1 MPITECGAPCNLGA
15 GCIAQGQP
23 EEVIGPV
30 KHCRVGVMSD
40 TDARIATEPEDFRAA
55 AELLVDFNAEYNE
68 AAPASDFWARHIAL
82 LCADGVARVYLIG
95 RPARGFAVMRLRT
108 STYEEA
114 LEGYL
119 AEMYVVPDQRGR
131 GLGTIL
137 LQAVIDDARA
147 VGATYLD
154 LTTTQADKSA
164 IALDEKFGFD
174 CHEGKGSGP
183 LSLYFEL
190 HL

>member
-1 MPITECGAPCNLGA
+1 
-15 GCIAQGQP
+15 
-23 EEVIGPV
+23 
-30 KHCRVGVMSD
+30 MSD
-40 TDARIATEPEDFRAA
+40 TDARIATDPEDFRAA

-68 AAPASDFWARHIAL
+68 SAPASDFWARHIAL

-95 RPARGFAVMRLRT
+95 RPARGFAVLRLRT

-119 AEMYVVPDQRGR
+119 AEMYVVPDHRGR

-164 IALDEKFGFD
+164 IALYEKFGFD

-183 LSLYFEL
+183 LSLYYEL
-190 HL
+190 DL